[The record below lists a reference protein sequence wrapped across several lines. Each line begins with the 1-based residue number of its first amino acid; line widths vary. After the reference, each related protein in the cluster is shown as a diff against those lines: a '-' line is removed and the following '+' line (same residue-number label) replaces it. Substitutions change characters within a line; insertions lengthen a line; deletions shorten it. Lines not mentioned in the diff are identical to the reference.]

1 MMRGLVAGTVLSLLI
16 VGAWSVIGAAT
27 LGPVPPLHLSVHHP
41 VASYLA
47 LASAPTGNGL
57 GLFAVVAAVYALC
70 LFLAGWRRARAKG
83 VGDGQA

>member
-1 MMRGLVAGTVLSLLI
+1 MAGTVLSLLV

-47 LASAPTGNGL
+47 LAAAPTGNAAE
-57 GLFAVVAAVYALC
+57 LFAVVAVIYALC
-70 LFLAGWRRARAKG
+70 LFCAGWRRARQGAR
-83 VGDGQA
+83 DA